1 MLFNFTYYNPTR
13 IHFGKDSLSKL
24 KEELK
29 NFGETVLLMYGK
41 SSIKKIGLYDE
52 IIKILNES
60 GKKVVELS
68 GVMSNPT
75 YKKVLEGGELV
86 RNNKVDFILAVGGGS
101 VIDCAKAI
109 SVSAYCEGD
118 AFKRYWMNFE
128 PITNKIIPVG
138 SVLTMVG
145 TGSEMNGGSV
155 ITNEELKIKNGRVY
169 SSEVYP
175 KFSILN
181 PEYTFSV
188 PQYQMVSGIFD
199 IISHLMEQYFS
210 GDDNNTTD
218 YVIEGLLRSVIDN
231 ARVAIKNPEDYE
243 ARSNIM
249 WSATLALNTMAGLSK
264 TQDWEVH
271 MIEHQLGAYT
281 DCAHG
286 MGLAAISIPYYRYIY
301 SYGLDKFV
309 RFAKNVWNVSEEGKN
324 KDDIAKEGLNCLEVF
339 IKECGMVTSLRE
351 LGATKEMLP
360 LIAKSTVLGG
370 GYKKLNAEDIL
381 TILEE
386 CY

>member
-1 MLFNFTYYNPTR
+1 MLFDFTYYNPTR

-145 TGSEMNGGSV
+145 TG
-155 ITNEELKIKNGRVY
+155 
-169 SSEVYP
+169 
-175 KFSILN
+175 
-181 PEYTFSV
+181 
-188 PQYQMVSGIFD
+188 
-199 IISHLMEQYFS
+199 
-210 GDDNNTTD
+210 
-218 YVIEGLLRSVIDN
+218 
-231 ARVAIKNPEDYE
+231 
-243 ARSNIM
+243 
-249 WSATLALNTMAGLSK
+249 
-264 TQDWEVH
+264 
-271 MIEHQLGAYT
+271 
-281 DCAHG
+281 
-286 MGLAAISIPYYRYIY
+286 
-301 SYGLDKFV
+301 
-309 RFAKNVWNVSEEGKN
+309 
-324 KDDIAKEGLNCLEVF
+324 
-339 IKECGMVTSLRE
+339 
-351 LGATKEMLP
+351 
-360 LIAKSTVLGG
+360 
-370 GYKKLNAEDIL
+370 
-381 TILEE
+381 
-386 CY
+386 